1 MTTKALP
8 NNNRLQE
15 GSDYTYMTV
24 NPPPL
29 PTPEYCLQCS
39 RNTCPRKN
47 LKCDKCQAQTLYCKP
62 PKTPRPMYRC
72 TSCTRV
78 HGFLSHDQFGRNCY
92 HCMYPALQ
100 HVKFQCYRCDKIG
113 HICPVLKPFLQDFNS
128 PVNIDMVYDMSV
140 TCPCCATTKIGP
152 PNITGPV
159 PMTHMSPG
167 EFQHKFWWCYT
178 APLAKVSVYRRD
190 KSTTMALLPSKPT
203 CVAFLPNSRGVN
215 AQQGTI
221 GKYMGTGMFVVAI
234 LHTYTF
240 PEEQNP
246 HFKNGLFWAI
256 PLKGTVNESGFPTAL
271 ILHPSH
277 FWTYNHGAQDL
288 PTTTCM

>member
-1 MTTKALP
+1 MFLKH
-8 NNNRLQE
+8 
-15 GSDYTYMTV
+15 M
-24 NPPPL
+24 PPG
-29 PTPEYCLQCS
+29 
-39 RNTCPRKN
+39 
-47 LKCDKCQAQTLYCKP
+47 KCQAQMLYYKP
-62 PKTPRPMYRC
+62 TKTPRPMYSC
-72 TSCTRV
+72 TSCTRIQ
-78 HGFLSHDQFGRNCY
+78 GFLSHNQFGSDCY
-92 HCMYPALQ
+92 HCMYPALK
-100 HVKFQCYRCDKIG
+100 HVRFQCYRCDKIG

-203 CVAFLPNSRGVN
+203 RVAFLPNSRGVN